1 MKNILFVVTSIHHI
15 AEINRNTGFYLD
27 ELAIPLK
34 AVVDNGWDA
43 TIVSIK
49 GGEPPIEHKTLRP
62 KGIRTEEQQWLLD
75 DDFYFNKLRNS
86 FSIHNIPNAHY
97 DAIFMPGGHGVMWD
111 FRQSQALANLVS
123 DFYDSKK
130 IIAAICHGPAGL
142 LSSVSRKNNLPI
154 CHGKKVTCFT
164 NAEEEK
170 VAMTNVVPYLVE
182 DELVKQGGIF
192 LKKEARTPHC
202 VVDANILTGQNP
214 ESSYL
219 LASALIDVLS

>member
-1 MKNILFVVTSIHHI
+1 M
-15 AEINRNTGFYLD
+15 
-27 ELAIPLK
+27 
-34 AVVDNGWDA
+34 
-43 TIVSIK
+43 
-49 GGEPPIEHKTLRP
+49 
-62 KGIRTEEQQWLLD
+62 
-75 DDFYFNKLRNS
+75 
-86 FSIHNIPNAHY
+86 
-97 DAIFMPGGHGVMWD
+97 
-111 FRQSQALANLVS
+111 
-123 DFYDSKK
+123 
-130 IIAAICHGPAGL
+130 
-142 LSSVSRKNNLPI
+142 PI